1 LPPSNACPR
10 QDRTNYND
18 WIVSAYISENREKGV
33 SIGKTAEYHMRQAL
47 ILAEEALGFGEFP
60 IGAVIVLNDH
70 VIAQGTTSEQRE
82 GRFLV
87 HAELVALEEAD
98 KLGLS
103 LDERCAAKLFTNL
116 EPCLMCMG
124 AAMSFFLGEICYGLE
139 SPADGAVD
147 LVKGW
152 VRNEDDLP
160 EYGLPR
166 IAGGLLREESAR
178 LFERYVSQHPP
189 GPMREWAETL
199 ARLG

>member
-1 LPPSNACPR
+1 
-10 QDRTNYND
+10 
-18 WIVSAYISENREKGV
+18 V
-33 SIGKTAEYHMRQAL
+33 SIGKTAEYYMGQAL
-47 ILAEEALGFGEFP
+47 ILAEEALEFGEFP

-70 VIAQGTTSEQRE
+70 IIAQGTTSEQRE

-98 KLGLS
+98 KLALS
-103 LDERCAAKLFTNL
+103 LDERRAAKLFTNL

-124 AAMSFFLGEICYGLE
+124 AAMSFFLGEICYSLE

-147 LVKGW
+147 LVRSW
-152 VRNEDDLP
+152 IRREDDLP
-160 EYGLPR
+160 GFQVPR
-166 IAGGLLREESAR
+166 ITGGLLRDESVR

-199 ARLG
+199 VRLG